1 LPFKFI
7 KIVTNEWLFTWTG
20 KQLFEHDSSL
30 FTSDLQLLNE
40 EAIEVDETLFQNL
53 DDLDLDDDGEEYNP
67 EDDYEDDDEEEE
79 EE

>member
-1 LPFKFI
+1 
-7 KIVTNEWLFTWTG
+7 
-20 KQLFEHDSSL
+20 LFERDSSL

-40 EAIEVDETLFQNL
+40 EAIEVDESLFQNL
-53 DDLDLDDDGEEYNP
+53 EDLDLDDDGEEYNP

>member
-1 LPFKFI
+1 M
-7 KIVTNEWLFTWTG
+7 
-20 KQLFEHDSSL
+20 FERDSSL

-40 EAIEVDETLFQNL
+40 EAIEVDESLFQNL

-67 EDDYEDDDEEEE
+67 EDDYEDDDDEEEE

>member
-1 LPFKFI
+1 M
-7 KIVTNEWLFTWTG
+7 
-20 KQLFEHDSSL
+20 FERDSSL

-40 EAIEVDETLFQNL
+40 EAIEVDESLFQNL